1 MQSSTYLRVLLGYFE
16 PGRSPDIP
24 KLAGQL
30 KIASNDKVA

>member
-1 MQSSTYLRVLLGYFE
+1 MQGSTHPRVLLGYFE
-16 PGRSPDIP
+16 PGRSPDIS